1 MLYSGSFFFRKA
13 KIMHTSSRLRQR
25 LLAIAALILLLGPAA
40 MPAHAVAKEI
50 VELQTQVQ
58 QLLDAVQRLQST
70 LDARMGVLEHL
81 AQQTADQATQVTATV
96 NAMQQKINAQNDA
109 VSGKVDAVSGQVQSL
124 NDSVDELK
132 ARVAKLDKSVQ
143 DLQAQLQAMQAAQ
156 AQQQPGAT
164 GPGATGPGATG
175 PGATGPGGTANPGQE
190 QGPGGTGAAP
200 GGAGST
206 PGVGPGATPGQQAPP
221 LQETLQ
227 AGERDYNAGRYQVAQ
242 GEFQDVVHFYP
253 LDDVAGTAQFY
264 LGEIAYQQ
272 KDYDTAINDYNA
284 VLEGFSGNA
293 KAAAAQLHKGFALIA
308 QDKREEGE
316 HELRSLIQRH
326 PQTPEARAARAK
338 LTAMG
343 VKTTAAGH

>member
-1 MLYSGSFFFRKA
+1 
-13 KIMHTSSRLRQR
+13 MHKSSSLCQR
-25 LLAIAALILLLGPAA
+25 LIAVSALTLLFGFAA
-40 MPAHAVAKEI
+40 MPAHAVSKET

-81 AQQTADQATQVTATV
+81 AQQSADQSTQVTA
-96 NAMQQKINAQNDA
+96 AMTALQQKINSQNDSA
-109 VSGKVDAVSGQVQSL
+109 SAKLDAVSGQAQTL

-132 ARVAKLDKSVQ
+132 ARITKLDKTVQ

-156 AQQQPGAT
+156 AQPQPGAAGQSGT
-164 GPGATGPGATG
+164 EPGAS
-175 PGATGPGGTANPGQE
+175 GPGGPGS
-190 QGPGGTGAAP
+190 GSGGAPPSGMAPETGAGQAP
-200 GGAGST
+200 A
-206 PGVGPGATPGQQAPP
+206 QQAPP

-227 AGERDYNAGRYQVAQ
+227 AGVRDYNAGRYQVAQ

-272 KDYDTAINDYNA
+272 KDYQTAISDYNA

-308 QDKREEGE
+308 MDKREEGE

-343 VKTTAAGH
+343 VKTAPTSPAHSE

>member
-1 MLYSGSFFFRKA
+1 
-13 KIMHTSSRLRQR
+13 MHKSSPLRQR
-25 LLAIAALILLLGPAA
+25 LFAVAALILLFGPAA
-40 MPAHAVAKEI
+40 MPAHAVSKEI

-81 AQQTADQATQVTATV
+81 AQQSADQATQVNATV
-96 NAMQQKINAQNDA
+96 TALQQKINAQNDA

-132 ARVAKLDKSVQ
+132 ARITKLDKTVQ

-156 AQQQPGAT
+156 AQTQPGAT
-164 GPGATGPGATG
+164 GPGATGPGGET
-175 PGATGPGGTANPGQE
+175 NPGQG
-190 QGPGGTGAAP
+190 QGSGVPGTTP
-200 GGAGST
+200 GGA
-206 PGVGPGATPGQQAPP
+206 PPGAAAGQQAPP

-227 AGERDYNAGRYQVAQ
+227 AGVRDYNAGRYQVAQ
-242 GEFQDVVHFYP
+242 GEFQDVVHYYP
-253 LDDVAGTAQFY
+253 LDDMAGTAQFY

-284 VLEGFSGNA
+284 VLEGFGGNA
-293 KAAAAQLHKGFALIA
+293 KASAAQLHKGFALIA
-308 QDKREEGE
+308 MDKREEGTR
-316 HELRSLIQRH
+316 ELRTLIQRH
-326 PQTPEARAARAK
+326 PQTPEARAARTK

-343 VKTTAAGH
+343 VKATAAGPAR

>member
-1 MLYSGSFFFRKA
+1 
-13 KIMHTSSRLRQR
+13 MHKSSSLRQR
-25 LLAIAALILLLGPAA
+25 LLAVAALILLFGSAA
-40 MPAHAVAKEI
+40 MPAHAVSKET
-50 VELQTQVQ
+50 VELQTEVQ

-81 AQQTADQATQVTATV
+81 AQQSADQATQVTA
-96 NAMQQKINAQNDA
+96 AMSTLQQKINSQNDSA
-109 VSGKVDAVSGQVQSL
+109 SAKLDAVSGQTQTL

-132 ARVAKLDKSVQ
+132 ARIAKLDKTVQ

-156 AQQQPGAT
+156 AQMQAGTGGQTGT
-164 GPGATGPGATG
+164 GPGASG
-175 PGATGPGGTANPGQE
+175 
-190 QGPGGTGAAP
+190 P
-200 GGAGST
+200 GGAG
-206 PGVGPGATPGQQAPP
+206 PGIGAANPNGTAPGTGAGEAPAQQAPP

-272 KDYDTAINDYNA
+272 KDYQTAISDYNA

-308 QDKREEGE
+308 MDKREEGE

-326 PQTPEARAARAK
+326 PQTPEARAARAR

-343 VKTTAAGH
+343 VRTTPTAPSH